1 MDSESGATGFL
12 RFFTR
17 WASIS
22 WFIHHPVLPSAAGPW
37 RLLLGNLVLPLTPV
51 ALYYSAPKSNGVVKR
66 LLLVPTSKMDPQT
79 SLRSLVLQ
87 TDALLRIQAQGLPLS
102 YVILSHMAPLLIP
115 AQGKAQ
121 CVHHL
126 LLLLRSCKYS
136 PSSNC
141 SLPRKFRLFER
152 KSQNQQVISV
162 CQPEVL
168 NAILSLSFS
177 FSLILRSKV

>member
-1 MDSESGATGFL
+1 MDSESG
-12 RFFTR
+12 
-17 WASIS
+17 ASIS
-22 WFIHHPVLPSAAGPW
+22 WFIHHPALPSGVGPW
-37 RLLLGNLVLPLTPV
+37 RLLLGDLALLSTPV
-51 ALYYSAPKSNGVVKR
+51 ALCYYSATRSNGIVKR
-66 LLLVPTSKMDPQT
+66 LLLVPTSKMGPQT

-102 YVILSHMAPLLIP
+102 YVILSHTAPLLIP

-121 CVHHL
+121 CINHP
-126 LLLLRSCKYS
+126 LLLLRSCEYS
-136 PSSNC
+136 LSSKS

-177 FSLILRSKV
+177 FSLIVRSKV